1 MLLAQGHLILEA
13 GSPTKICRRSS
24 VDTCHRPPHFEQEK
38 LKVNTVRKT
47 RAITRSPM
55 KRRQSWIWEDRLL
68 GKPTMVCNDCGHPW
82 QQNPLPD
89 QVRHKD
95 ALVEPP
101 PGLQGGQKPKKMK
114 KIKDTNLPKAIKEH
128 WESALKVQCT
138 ALGLQ
143 AAEPPQPPRRNLQP
157 NEDVKKVHFL
167 TLPTSPL
174 WANSIRLWLVGKP
187 RTPIFLVE
195 TLQLMTIKR

>member
-1 MLLAQGHLILEA
+1 M
-13 GSPTKICRRSS
+13 
-24 VDTCHRPPHFEQEK
+24 
-38 LKVNTVRKT
+38 NTVRKT

-143 AAEPPQPPRRNLQP
+143 AAEPPQPAQEEPAAKRRCQEGTLFDFANVATLGKQYTTMACWKTP
-157 NEDVKKVHFL
+157 NTHI
-167 TLPTSPL
+167 S
-174 WANSIRLWLVGKP
+174 G
-187 RTPIFLVE
+187 
-195 TLQLMTIKR
+195 